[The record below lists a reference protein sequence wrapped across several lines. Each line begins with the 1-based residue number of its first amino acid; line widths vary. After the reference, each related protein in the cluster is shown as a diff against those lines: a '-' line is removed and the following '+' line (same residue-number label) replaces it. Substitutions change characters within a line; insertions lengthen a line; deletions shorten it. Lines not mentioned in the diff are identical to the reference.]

1 MKDKVLKL
9 KSTVPQKIG
18 KILLWTLVV
27 FLLFRGIGS
36 IFKQDETVTAQTL
49 IDSYEKDSEA
59 KKTVEFQG
67 TAFAESFCLEYL
79 TMNGRDT
86 EDYLKS
92 LKDYMQ
98 KGIEMDMNILADVK
112 TEAFSADGYKLT
124 WTSDSTFTVDVRAR
138 VKYFNVESSSS
149 DQSTVQKTELMKD
162 YQIKNVC
169 LRIPVLEKDGH
180 FQITGYPAFIP
191 SEDKANVETKP
202 YSGKEASEGTKEV
215 ISSVMES
222 FFKIYYTGNSGEI
235 SYYMLDSTKPLK
247 GLEGR
252 YEFVSLD
259 EITVYQN
266 TEKSYYVIVKLSIK
280 DSTNGVTVP
289 QQYKI
294 DLVRKEDKYYIDK
307 MNV

>member
-27 FLLFRGIGS
+27 FLLLRGIGS
-36 IFKQDETVTAQTL
+36 IFRQDETVTAQTL
-49 IDSYEKDSEA
+49 IDSYKKDSEA

-67 TAFAESFCLEYL
+67 KAFAESFCLEYL
-79 TMNGRDT
+79 TLNGRDT
-86 EDYLKS
+86 EGYLKR
-92 LKDYMQ
+92 LVGYTQKDVDMN
-98 KGIEMDMNILADVK
+98 MNILADVR
-112 TEAFSADGYKLT
+112 TEAFSANGYKLS

-138 VKYFNVESSSS
+138 VKYFNVEVASS
-149 DQSTVQKTELMKD
+149 DQSTAQQNELMKD
-162 YQIKNVC
+162 YQIKDVC

-191 SEDKANVETKP
+191 GEDKANVETKP
-202 YSGKEASEGTKEV
+202 YTGKEASDGTKEV

-222 FFKIYYTGNSGEI
+222 FFKIYYTGNPGEI
-235 SYYMLDSTKPLK
+235 SYYMLDSNKSLK

-259 EITVYQN
+259 DITVYQN
-266 TEKSYYVIVKLSIK
+266 TQNSYYVIVKLSIK

>member
-9 KSTVPQKIG
+9 KSTMPQKIG

-27 FLLFRGIGS
+27 FLLLRGIGTL
-36 IFKQDETVTAQTL
+36 FKQDETVTAQTL
-49 IDSYEKDSEA
+49 INSYVKDSEA

-67 TAFAESFCLEYL
+67 KAFAESFCLEYL
-79 TMNGRDT
+79 TLNGRDT
-86 EDYLKS
+86 EGYLKR
-92 LKDYMQ
+92 LVGYIQKD
-98 KGIEMDMNILADVK
+98 IDMNMNMLTDVR
-112 TEAFSADGYKLT
+112 TEAFSADGYKLM
-124 WTSDSTFTVDVRAR
+124 WTSDNTFTVDVRAR
-138 VKYFNVESSSS
+138 VKYFNVEASSSELVK
-149 DQSTVQKTELMKD
+149 QNELMKD
-162 YQIKNVC
+162 YQIKDVC

-191 SEDKANVETKP
+191 GEDKANVEIKP
-202 YSGKEASEGTKEV
+202 YSGKEASEGTKEA
-215 ISSVMES
+215 ILSVMES
-222 FFKIYYTGNSGEI
+222 FFKIYYTGNPGEI
-235 SYYMLDSTKPLK
+235 SYYMLDSTKTLK

-252 YEFVSLD
+252 YEFVSLND
-259 EITVYQN
+259 ITVYQN
-266 TEKSYYVIVKLSIK
+266 TENRYYVIVKLSIK

>member
-59 KKTVEFQG
+59 KKTIEFQG
-67 TAFAESFCLEYL
+67 KAFAESFCLEYL
-79 TMNGRDT
+79 TLNGRDT
-86 EDYLKS
+86 EGYLKS

-180 FQITGYPAFIP
+180 FQITGYPVFIP

>member
-27 FLLFRGIGS
+27 FLLLRGIGS

-49 IDSYEKDSEA
+49 IDSFEKDSEA
-59 KKTVEFQG
+59 KKTIEFQG
-67 TAFAESFCLEYL
+67 KAFAESFCLEYL
-79 TMNGRDT
+79 TLNGRDT
-86 EDYLKS
+86 EGYLKR
-92 LKDYMQ
+92 LVGYMQ
-98 KGIEMDMNILADVK
+98 KDVDINMNILADVR
-112 TEAFSADGYKLT
+112 TEAFSADGYKIT
-124 WTSDSTFTVDVRAR
+124 WTSDNTFTVDVRAR

-149 DQSTVQKTELMKD
+149 DQSPAQQTELMKD
-162 YQIKNVC
+162 YQIKDVC
-169 LRIPVLEKDGH
+169 LRIPVLEKAGH

-202 YSGKEASEGTKEV
+202 YSGKEASEGTKEA
-215 ISSVMES
+215 ILSVMES
-222 FFKIYYTGNSGEI
+222 FFKIYYTGNPGEI
-235 SYYMLDSTKPLK
+235 SYYMLDSTKQLK

-259 EITVYQN
+259 DITVYQN
-266 TEKSYYVIVKLSIK
+266 TESSYYVIVKLSIK

>member
-27 FLLFRGIGS
+27 FLLLRGIGS
-36 IFKQDETVTAQTL
+36 IFKQDEAVTAQTL
-49 IDSYEKDSEA
+49 INSYEKDSEA

-67 TAFAESFCLEYL
+67 KAFAESFCLEYL
-79 TMNGRDT
+79 SLNGRDT
-86 EDYLKS
+86 EGYLKR
-92 LKDYMQ
+92 LVGYTQKDV
-98 KGIEMDMNILADVK
+98 DMNTNILADVK
-112 TEAFSADGYKLT
+112 TEAFSANGYKLT
-124 WTSDSTFTVDVRAR
+124 WTSDNTFTVDVRAR
-138 VKYFNVESSSS
+138 VKYFNVESLAS
-149 DQSTVQKTELMKD
+149 DQSPVQQTELMKD
-162 YQIKNVC
+162 YQIKDVC
-169 LRIPVLEKDGH
+169 LRVPVLEKDGH

-202 YSGKEASEGTKEV
+202 YSGKEASEGTKED
-215 ISSVMES
+215 ILSVMES
-222 FFKIYYTGNSGEI
+222 FFKIYYTGNPGEI